1 MYRIASLLFLSFLSA
16 ALLSPMTSLSL
27 PPLRSCSPMLSRHHP
42 LTSFFPPSSS
52 VPIHSSTYTAQT
64 KAKKISPSHWVSS
77 SSHSAVEA
85 LTFFFTDPKWH
96 TNTIHRHSFYEK
108 SIFTLRDCSETLLF
122 LYFNSFALLC
132 IHAAKLIQHVQS
144 SGLRGI
150 LMEGVHSTTYCSV
163 CLKCSTN
170 QIALRPQRA
179 TSRNNRPPLFPSFS
193 PSRTSIL
200 LLSSS
205 ISVTFSL
212 INHTPLAI
220 HPFLFLSLE
229 RKNKQLSGSGLQ
241 MNSKWLWR
249 AEGPSNFL

>member
-1 MYRIASLLFLSFLSA
+1 MTLLRSAYVSNCESTLPLFPLCCSSLTYDFTIL
-16 ALLSPMTSLSL
+16 T
-27 PPLRSCSPMLSRHHP
+27 PLRSCSPMLSRHHP

-64 KAKKISPSHWVSS
+64 KAKISTSHWVSS

-85 LTFFFTDPKWH
+85 LTFFFLIPNDTL
-96 TNTIHRHSFYEK
+96 TQYTGILFYEK

-179 TSRNNRPPLFPSFS
+179 RAETIVRRFSQVFAQVTLPFFFCPPQYLSLSHSLTTPHLPS
-193 PSRTSIL
+193 IH
-200 LLSSS
+200 SSS
-205 ISVTFSL
+205 SL
-212 INHTPLAI
+212 
-220 HPFLFLSLE
+220 
-229 RKNKQLSGSGLQ
+229 
-241 MNSKWLWR
+241 
-249 AEGPSNFL
+249 